1 MSFDQKQGN
10 DFFCV
15 PRLPNDGKGFII
27 WKEHVE
33 LLVQAQ
39 GLYGHL
45 DGTMTKPRN
54 PQTRPE
60 GSTLTAEEVSLIERH
75 TKDLNQYLQE
85 QAMVFQQILSTIPDS
100 LYLKIKGKLTVKESW
115 DILKADFE
123 RQS

>member
-10 DFFCV
+10 DFSRV

-33 LLVQAQ
+33 LSIRAQ

-45 DGTMTKPRN
+45 NDTTTRPSD
-54 PQTRPE
+54 PPTRPE
-60 GSTLTAEEVSLIERH
+60 GSTLTAEEVSQIEKH
-75 TKDLNQYLQE
+75 TRDLNQYLQE
-85 QAMVFQQILSTIPDS
+85 QAIIFQQIASTIPDS
-100 LYLKIKGKLTVKESW
+100 LYLKIKGKPTVKESW

-123 RQS
+123 R